1 MSDLY
6 SKLNRF
12 NSFPL
17 ITTSVSSMLESID
30 VMNPNRIRAI
40 IDNEQI
46 ISAETS
52 NDNMFITVCNNISI
66 KKYLNE
72 KYGFTENYFN
82 TNLTNKDVYI
92 FTGNSFCGFLPTCH
106 VHLMIPIPMGDTLT
120 DEKIGAIYRDNFNV
134 SNEIINALFNGNNS
148 PLQRFCKINLA
159 FGETTIK
166 ELYYNA
172 HRYSLNLDTIQFDG
186 LMDLNRRI
194 ANFLKYQLNLILTRY
209 TGNPMDRISDYSK
222 IHRWTVYAIHCLLDA
237 LEKNNLMT
245 PELEGVKLMA
255 NIASPTFSTS
265 ENIPYEFKNIVRK
278 ELKIIELVE
287 MAHDGKFKEF
297 IREIHGNAFD
307 EILDRVDINAI

>member
-6 SKLNRF
+6 NKLNRF

-40 IDNEQI
+40 IDNEQT

-82 TNLTNKDVYI
+82 TNLTNKDIYI

-297 IREIHGNAFD
+297 IRKIHGNAFD

>member
-6 SKLNRF
+6 NKLNRF

-40 IDNEQI
+40 IDNEQT
-46 ISAETS
+46 ISAKTS

-82 TNLTNKDVYI
+82 TNLTNKDIYI

-120 DEKIGAIYRDNFNV
+120 DEKVGAIYRDNFNV
-134 SNEIINALFNGNNS
+134 SNEIIDALFNGNNT
-148 PLQRFCKINLA
+148 PIQRFCKINLS

-172 HRYSLNLDTIQFDG
+172 HRYSLNIDTKEFDG

-222 IHRWTVYAIHCLLDA
+222 IHRWTVYAIHCLLDTI
-237 LEKNNLMT
+237 EKNNLMT

-265 ENIPYEFKNIVRK
+265 EDIPYEFKNIVRK

-297 IREIHGNAFD
+297 IREVYGNVFD

>member
-6 SKLNRF
+6 NKLNRF

-40 IDNEQI
+40 IDNEQT

>member
-1 MSDLY
+1 
-6 SKLNRF
+6 
-12 NSFPL
+12 
-17 ITTSVSSMLESID
+17 
-30 VMNPNRIRAI
+30 
-40 IDNEQI
+40 
-46 ISAETS
+46 
-52 NDNMFITVCNNISI
+52 MFITVCNNISI

-120 DEKIGAIYRDNFNV
+120 DEKIGTIYRDNFNV
-134 SNEIINALFNGNNS
+134 SDEIINALFNGNNS